1 MNIDWRT
8 TYFDLCREIGILEI
22 RVSDLEYQLKIA
34 HTRLLSG
41 TIPSDGREMVLP
53 LDVNLGMYDQAKD
66 NLLLCMAMLEHK
78 KQTKDDIEG
87 RMKEFD
93 GVTYKFLYMRDVQC
107 LQLDTIADELGYSL
121 AWAKQVS
128 RKYARVKNVS

>member
-22 RVSDLEYQLKIA
+22 RVSDLEYQLKLA
-34 HTRLLSG
+34 HNRLLSG
-41 TIPSDGREMVLP
+41 TIPSDGRAMVLP

-78 KQTKDDIEG
+78 KQTKGDIEG
-87 RMKEFD
+87 RMQEFD
-93 GVTYKFLYMRDVQC
+93 GVTYKFLYMRDIQVLP
-107 LQLDTIADELGYSL
+107 LQEIADELGYSL
-121 AWAKQVS
+121 DWAKRVS
-128 RKYARVKNVS
+128 RRYARVKNVS

>member
-34 HTRLLSG
+34 HSQLLSG
-41 TIPSDGREMVLP
+41 KMPSDGHVVYVP
-53 LDVNLGMYDQAKD
+53 LDIGLGIYDQAKA
-66 NLLLCMAMLEHK
+66 NLLLCVTMLEHK
-78 KQTKDDIEG
+78 KQTKDDIES
-87 RMKEFD
+87 RMTEFD
-93 GVTYKFLYMRDVQC
+93 GVTYKFLYMRDIQMKS
-107 LQLDTIADELGYSL
+107 LEYIADDLGYSL
-121 AWAKQVS
+121 AWAKQIS

>member
-22 RVSDLEYQLKIA
+22 RVSDLEFQMKLA
-34 HTRLLSG
+34 HKQLLSG
-41 TIPSDGREMVLP
+41 KMPSDGHVVYVP
-53 LDVNLGMYDQAKD
+53 LDINLGMYDQAKD
-66 NLLLCMAMLEHK
+66 NLLFCVTMLEHK
-78 KQTKDDIEG
+78 KQTKQDIEN
-87 RMKEFD
+87 RMTEFD
-93 GVTYKFLYMRDVQC
+93 GVTYKFLYMRDIQMKS
-107 LQLDTIADELGYSL
+107 LEYIADDLGYSL